1 MLLWVKICFTF
12 TFSLAI
18 IIPRS
23 LKVFEGILD
32 CGPVI
37 RSTVG
42 LEAADYAYSTIF
54 FKTVAKLGI
63 HKTSYG

>member
-1 MLLWVKICFTF
+1 MGKKSVFTS

-18 IIPRS
+18 IIPHS

-32 CGPVI
+32 CGPII

-42 LEAADYAYSTIF
+42 LEAADYAYNIIF
-54 FKTVAKLGI
+54 FKIVAKLGI
-63 HKTSYG
+63 HETSYG

>member
-1 MLLWVKICFTF
+1 MGKKSVSTS

-18 IIPRS
+18 IIPYS

-32 CGPVI
+32 CGSII
-37 RSTVG
+37 RSAIG

>member
-1 MLLWVKICFTF
+1 M
-12 TFSLAI
+12 FSLAI
-18 IIPRS
+18 IIPHS
-23 LKVFEGILD
+23 LKVFEGIID
-32 CGPVI
+32 YGPII

-54 FKTVAKLGI
+54 FKIVAKLGI

>member
-1 MLLWVKICFTF
+1 M
-12 TFSLAI
+12 FSLTI
-18 IIPRS
+18 IIPYS
-23 LKVFEGILD
+23 LKVFEEIYNY
-32 CGPVI
+32 GPVI

>member
-1 MLLWVKICFTF
+1 M
-12 TFSLAI
+12 FSLAI
-18 IIPRS
+18 IIPHS

-42 LEAADYAYSTIF
+42 LEAANYAYSTIF